1 MYSDNIVVKPIK
13 GKVKV
18 KVEHDDDSEPKI
30 QLEAIE
36 PEESCDVASADA
48 HRKLLEEHKKTKAEN
63 STMFFELQKKNERIT
78 TLQAQKNSLSD
89 QLSSLKDE
97 NKVLVEESHQAKSEL
112 KTLKNENSQ
121 LTAVVR
127 QLRKGIDESKRNEDL
142 ANDLAGAGSD
152 EQGDETVDQSVD
164 QADDQADDDVFEVEQ
179 LLKHRERKGKMQ
191 YFVRWVDF
199 DSSHNCWVDEDN
211 LCCAA
216 LLKEY
221 RDKTNLK

>member
-1 MYSDNIVVKPIK
+1 MYNDNIVVKPIK

-18 KVEHDDDSEPKI
+18 KVEHGDDTEPKI

-36 PEESCDVASADA
+36 PEESRDVASADA

-63 STMFFELQKKNERIT
+63 STMFFELQKKNEMIA
-78 TLQAQKNSLSD
+78 TLQAQKKSLSD
-89 QLSSLKDE
+89 QLSSLNDE
-97 NKVLVEESHQAKSEL
+97 NKVLMEKNHQAKSEL
-112 KTLKNENSQ
+112 KALKNENSQ

-142 ANDLAGAGSD
+142 ANDLAEAASD
-152 EQGDETVDQSVD
+152 EAVDQSVD
-164 QADDQADDDVFEVEQ
+164 QADDQTDDDVFEVEQ
-179 LLKHRERKGKMQ
+179 LLKHRKRKGKTQ
-191 YFVRWVDF
+191 YFVRWVGF
-199 DSSHNCWVDEDN
+199 DSSHNCWVDEND

-221 RDKTNLK
+221 RDKKNLK